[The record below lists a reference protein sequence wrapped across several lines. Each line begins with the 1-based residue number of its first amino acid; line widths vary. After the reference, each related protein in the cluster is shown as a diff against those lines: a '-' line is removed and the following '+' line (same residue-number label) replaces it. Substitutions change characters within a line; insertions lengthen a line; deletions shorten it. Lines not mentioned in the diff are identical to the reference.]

1 MATRILIAEDHE
13 VVRRGVR
20 ALLEAEPDLEVCGE
34 VSNGQEAVEM
44 AARLNPDLII
54 MDFSMPILNGLDA
67 TRYIL
72 DENPKAQVIMF
83 TMHQSEHMARKVLE
97 AGARGFVLKSDASSV
112 LISAVRAVMRRQMF
126 VSPEIEQVLLHGFL
140 SSASRSVGDSQ
151 DAGGL
156 SPREQE
162 IMELLADGK
171 TNKEVANTLAISV
184 KTVETHRARIMSKLD
199 LHSIGELVRY
209 AVRNNFVQA

>member
-140 SSASRSVGDSQ
+140 SSATRSVGDSQ